1 MALSFEEVL
10 LAEVVRAAQGIRLEC
25 VLIGNAAAALLGAPV
40 TSVDLDFFIR
50 DTRQNE
56 VKLERLAAAL
66 GGLAITRPGEPT
78 SRVVRLLG
86 KPAPLDFVVALS
98 SGARFEAIRARATDV
113 DVGGVKV
120 RVASLADVIAAKRA
134 AGRPKDLAVLPL
146 LEQTAQVL
154 GAMNGAATKPR
165 RPR

>member
-1 MALSFEEVL
+1 LSFDEAL
-10 LAEVVRAAQGIRLEC
+10 LAEVARAAQGVRLEC

-56 VKLERLAAAL
+56 AKLERLAAAL

-78 SRVVRLLG
+78 SRMVRLLG

-98 SGARFEAIRARATDV
+98 SGARFEAVRARATEV

-120 RVASLADVIAAKRA
+120 RVASLEDVIAAKRA
-134 AGRPKDLAVLPL
+134 AGRPKDLAALPI
-146 LEQTAQVL
+146 LEQTAKVL
-154 GAMNGAATKPR
+154 EAMSRPAKKPR
-165 RPR
+165 R

>member
-1 MALSFEEVL
+1 VASSFDDVL
-10 LAEVVRAAQGIRLEC
+10 LAEVARAAQSVRLEC

-56 VKLERLAAAL
+56 AKLERLAEAL
-66 GGLAITRPGEPT
+66 GGLAVTRPGEPT
-78 SRVVRLLG
+78 SRMVRLLG
-86 KPAPLDFVVALS
+86 KPAPLDFVIALS
-98 SGARFEAIRARATDV
+98 SGARFEAVRARATDV

-146 LEQTAQVL
+146 LEQTARVL
-154 GAMNGAATKPR
+154 DAMNGTPGKPR
-165 RPR
+165 RSR